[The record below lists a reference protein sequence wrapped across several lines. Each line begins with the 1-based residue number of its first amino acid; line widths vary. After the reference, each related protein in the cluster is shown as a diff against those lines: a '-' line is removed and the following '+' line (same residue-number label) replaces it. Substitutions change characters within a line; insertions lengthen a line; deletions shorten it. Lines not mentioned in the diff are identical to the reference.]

1 MESEREKL
9 IALLKIRDA
18 NGELLY
24 GEQGELNYE
33 SIVDV
38 VMPFILAREAEKD
51 RRIEEAIGILISG
64 TNKSDSVGDLM
75 YDRLAIQ
82 EACKVLKGEK

>member
-38 VMPFILAREAEKD
+38 VMPFILAREAELTAKIAGLEA
-51 RRIEEAIGILISG
+51 RIEALYDVTRRGI
-64 TNKSDSVGDLM
+64 N
-75 YDRLAIQ
+75 DR
-82 EACKVLKGEK
+82 